1 MSNNLNDLVKRYTI
15 KHDRLIKNICAPLK
29 DCLGI
34 PIFTYYTIEEDGRFC
49 ILSSCPE
56 QLDFFYKAKLYLT
69 NPYLKH
75 PHLFRSGHTFIQ
87 ATPDPTYLEL
97 SQQRFQV
104 SNLFLTLQRSSNCI
118 EGFLFGTKT
127 TDSKNN
133 INYLNQLDLLN
144 KFSSYFKRETKPLI
158 EQMKKDGYDL
168 KKAKGQAFLEKDA
181 SISLTSSDPKT
192 LQFLKVIS
200 PLSSREQECLELY
213 KQGHSAQ
220 TTAAVLGLSQRTVE
234 HYFENIKN
242 KFGCVSKREL
252 FEL

>member
-1 MSNNLNDLVKRYTI
+1 MSNNLNDLVKKYTI
-15 KHDRLIKNICAPLK
+15 KHDRFIKNICAPLK

-34 PIFTYYTIEEDGRFC
+34 PIFTYYTIEEDGRFG
-49 ILSSCPE
+49 ILSSCAE
-56 QLDFFYKAKLYLT
+56 QLDFFYEEKLYLT

-75 PHLFRSGHTFIQ
+75 PYLFRSGHTFVQ

-104 SNLFLTLQRSSNCI
+104 SNLFLTLQRNSNCI

-127 TDSKNN
+127 IDPN

-144 KFSSYFKRETKPLI
+144 KFSSHFKREARSLI
-158 EQMKKDGYDL
+158 EQMKKDNYNL
-168 KKAKGQAFLEKDA
+168 KNAKGKAFLEEDP
-181 SISLTSSDPKT
+181 SILLTSSDPRT
-192 LQFLKVIS
+192 LQFLKTIS
-200 PLSSREQECLELY
+200 PLSARENECLELY

-220 TTAAVLGLSQRTVE
+220 SSAAVLGLSQRTVE

-242 KFGCVSKREL
+242 KLGCVSKREL